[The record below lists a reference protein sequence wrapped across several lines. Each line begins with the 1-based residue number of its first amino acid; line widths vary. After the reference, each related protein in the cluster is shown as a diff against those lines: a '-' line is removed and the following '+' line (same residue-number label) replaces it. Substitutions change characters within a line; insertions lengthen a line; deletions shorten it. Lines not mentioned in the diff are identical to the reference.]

1 MQINGT
7 ERTLIRTCSKIKIC
21 VIITVN
27 LMTITVVC
35 SIHKTITFIYCSI
48 RQTQHFFVCNLHS
61 FIYCSIRQTQHFFV
75 CNLHSHQSQSC
86 RIWLRFIYLLI
97 QFSKLQL
104 GSVNCRSIMNHDL
117 LCMDGK
123 LFLVYISVFILLNW
137 PSIAWS
143 TKFSSS

>member
-1 MQINGT
+1 MEKRDWIACRIGKRGLILQLSFFAGFGKLSYYCTNLILNNISY
-7 ERTLIRTCSKIKIC
+7 TLFILGYNLNHHCYFILGFF
-21 VIITVN
+21 III
-27 LMTITVVC
+27 LL
-35 SIHKTITFIYCSI
+35 YA
-48 RQTQHFFVCNLHS
+48 
-61 FIYCSIRQTQHFFV
+61 Y
-75 CNLHSHQSQSC
+75 QSQSC

-104 GSVNCRSIMNHDL
+104 GSVNYRSFMNHDL